1 MYIQLHAPA
10 PVPLILNRRLDVPQ
24 RRFGGFVEANSVF
37 VLQGIETRFLG
48 RLAYRLTHKQLLQAA
63 QLLILFLCSKDV
75 VYIGCVVS
83 R

>member
-48 RLAYRLTHKQLLQAA
+48 RLALSLQADTQTIA
-63 QLLILFLCSKDV
+63 SGSTIVNFIV
-75 VYIGCVVS
+75 VF
-83 R
+83 